1 MNYNKILEG
10 DITSTNIDCVETKQ
24 KLVISDLRV
33 KELEEMISG
42 YSKDKTDMK
51 LFSKRRSDALYNL
64 NVKKRIPRADTLK
77 KYGIV
82 QDKDKFI
89 IEIK

>member
-1 MNYNKILEG
+1 
-10 DITSTNIDCVETKQ
+10 
-24 KLVISDLRV
+24 
-33 KELEEMISG
+33 
-42 YSKDKTDMK
+42 MK

-64 NVKKRIPRADTLK
+64 NVKKRTPRADTLK

-89 IEIK
+89 IQESPAIPKTARSPGDADWLGAEPNSLEIK